1 MIELDEKFVDVI
13 VNRFVELVGSDKDVS
28 LLRDGKEYKYSE
40 VVKDE

>member
-13 VNRFVELVGSDKDVS
+13 VNRYIELVGSDEDVS
-28 LLRDGKEYKYSE
+28 LLRDGKIYKYTE